1 MDGKPKNN
9 SFDFHQDLIDAAAA
23 VTKNSA
29 TKTAVFLRRTFKFL
43 IGHQLTFC
51 PDEDQLL
58 IQSQ

>member
-29 TKTAVFLRRTFKFL
+29 TKKTAAFYV
-43 IGHQLTFC
+43 GHSSF
-51 PDEDQLL
+51 
-58 IQSQ
+58 

>member
-9 SFDFHQDLIDAAAA
+9 NFDFHQDLIDAAAA

-29 TKTAVFLRRTFKFL
+29 TKNGRFLRRTFKFL